1 MGWGGLAR
9 RSLNSAC
16 PVPTGLGRAAG
27 AERVPEAREQA
38 SEVPDGMPELW

>member
-1 MGWGGLAR
+1 MRL
-9 RSLNSAC
+9 LNSGG

-27 AERVPEAREQA
+27 AGRFPETREQA